1 MRVVELGI
9 MVALLFGTGFG
20 AGIAARAIV
29 ARRQA
34 RGEHKLDFRPQFRF
48 TSSLKASEL
57 CEDPIWGR

>member
-1 MRVVELGI
+1 VRVVEVVI
-9 MVALLFGTGFG
+9 VIAVLFGTGFG
-20 AGIAARAIV
+20 AGMAARVLA

-34 RGEHKLDFRPQFRF
+34 KNVSQPGFKPQFRF